1 MSYMPGKFT
10 GGRGNEMVIRE
21 TAPVFAGRYPGIFHI
36 AFVPVFLR
44 WNFFL
49 RGCVPDNPVFGCQ
62 VSDLAR
68 PGAGLDYSDVCYA
81 SDQWCAA
88 SVRGDSGAISGRI
101 YLEVKNRPVYL
112 LKETD
117 EEETENEG

>member
-1 MSYMPGKFT
+1 M
-10 GGRGNEMVIRE
+10 
-21 TAPVFAGRYPGIFHI
+21 
-36 AFVPVFLR
+36 
-44 WNFFL
+44 NFFL

-88 SVRGDSGAISGRI
+88 SVRGDSGAISGPD
-101 YLEVKNRPVYL
+101 LSGG
-112 LKETD
+112 
-117 EEETENEG
+117 EESAGLSAKRDG

>member
-1 MSYMPGKFT
+1 MAFLSQRRT

-21 TAPVFAGRYPGIFHI
+21 TAPVFAGWYHGIFHTS
-36 AFVPVFLR
+36 FVPVFLR

-49 RGCVPDNPVFGCQ
+49 WGCVPGNPVFGCQ

-88 SVRGDSGAISGRI
+88 SVRGDSGAISGPD
-101 YLEVKNRPVYL
+101 LAGG
-112 LKETD
+112 
-117 EEETENEG
+117 EESAGLSAKRDG